1 MKWAACRLLAVGPS
15 NPFVIAGRRD
25 DAAMALNA
33 SRNIGLSTT
42 FCFRTLN
49 VAGSCFTKRS
59 HGTRAI
65 ARSLCFG
72 RTFDRPPARAGNP
85 DTDSFNRAAAFTHG
99 FGLYVR
105 ESVADKTDQHGEREA
120 VCDPEQPGASAPLR
134 FIQHFECAA
143 LLRAEGYCHCLPVR
157 LSRSGR
163 SFQFGRASLP
173 MMRLHLHTTRGP
185 NAVNNTR
192 PGRAST

>member
-1 MKWAACRLLAVGPS
+1 
-15 NPFVIAGRRD
+15 
-25 DAAMALNA
+25 MALNA

-134 FIQHFECAA
+134 FIEHFERAA
-143 LLRAEGYCHCLPVR
+143 LLRAEGGYCHCLSVR

-163 SFQFGRASLP
+163 PFQFGRASLP
-173 MMRLHLHTTRGP
+173 IMRLHLHTTRGP
-185 NAVNNTR
+185 NAVSNTR
-192 PGRAST
+192 PGRASTARLVAA